1 MTYQAAGAF
10 RDQLYVHAFL
20 LANPSVVLGA
30 DSDLAPGVLNKGGVG
45 ALENNVWAEA
55 VRE

>member
-10 RDQLYVHAFL
+10 RDQLDVHAFL

-30 DSDLAPGVLNKGGVG
+30 DSNLAPGILNKGGVG
-45 ALENNVWAEA
+45 ALENDVWAEA
-55 VRE
+55 VQE